1 MGSYNRVISRISIF
15 ITYVG
20 GLISPLIATHEPPS
34 RVSSWVFGS
43 LSSCSPGRLAE
54 LSMPRAFR
62 LGDLRVKL
70 KGLRFWV

>member
-43 LSSCSPGRLAE
+43 LSSVFSRQTCRTFDAEGFPVGGLA
-54 LSMPRAFR
+54 
-62 LGDLRVKL
+62 G
-70 KGLRFWV
+70 